1 MLAVGL
7 PLGAPAPLLAGLG
20 IAYTVGW
27 IIFFWYWKKFHFYRD
42 PKRSPAE
49 AGDDVIVSPA
59 DGRVMYIRRV
69 EGGEIV
75 SEKLGE
81 KIPLTEITK
90 FPGAEELAEGWLIGV
105 YMSPGDV
112 HFNYNPAEGR
122 VRAIYRHQAK
132 VNLPMVDMWEYV
144 NFMLFRRAVN
154 LFSRRFHFENERAS
168 LLMERADGLKYVVVL
183 IADKFVN
190 KIRLSVEEG
199 ARLPKSGKLGFIDRG
214 SQADLFIADPDIE
227 IVTKVGRQVYG
238 GKTTL
243 ARAAVRTKK
252 E

>member
-1 MLAVGL
+1 MKKLSIVIVFGIALMLAVGL
-7 PLGAPAPLLAGLG
+7 PLGAPTTLLAGLG

-27 IIFFWYWKKFHFYRD
+27 IIFFRYWKTIHFYRD

-59 DGRVMYIRRV
+59 DGRVQ
-69 EGGEIV
+69 
-75 SEKLGE
+75 
-81 KIPLTEITK
+81 
-90 FPGAEELAEGWLIGV
+90 
-105 YMSPGDV
+105 
-112 HFNYNPAEGR
+112 
-122 VRAIYRHQAK
+122 AIYRHQAK

-199 ARLPKSGKLGFIDRG
+199 VHLPKSGKLGFIDRG

-243 ARAAVRTKK
+243 ARAAVR